1 MNTLLDRLS
10 RLPIPLK
17 IVLSFA
23 VVILVG
29 SLLLSLPIS
38 QAPTSEA
45 TYFDH
50 LFTAVS
56 MVCVT
61 GLYTQPVA
69 TTYSLFGQIINILL
83 IQLGGLGLITIV
95 AAVVMRM
102 GRRVSV
108 RDELTL
114 KEALNRNELTDFRR
128 FLVSVVKYTLLI
140 EAFGMGLLSLHFIP
154 ELGLQ
159 HGLFTSLYLSVS
171 AFNNAGFDNLGT
183 LSMQLYVDT
192 PLITFALSTLVILG
206 GLGFTVWFDI
216 GRTFRELAQRKD
228 WKNFRHYYR
237 KLRLHSQLVL
247 NWTVLLL
254 AVGTLLFLAAE
265 WNNPD
270 TIGQLD
276 FDGKLQA
283 SFFQSM
289 TTRTAGFGSIDF
301 TQIHTV
307 SMVFL
312 TVLMFIG
319 GSPGGTAGGAKTA
332 TIALALML
340 VSSEI
345 RGQDHVNYKNHTI
358 PKELVRRALVVVV
371 AFIGIFF
378 IGVLLLALFE
388 PEATL
393 GYLIFEVV
401 SSMATVGVT
410 ANLTPELSWM
420 SQTVIMFLMFIGRL
434 GPITIFT
441 ALSARQKKKKDIT
454 YATGKILIG

>member
-10 RLPIPLK
+10 RLPVPLK

-23 VVILVG
+23 FVILTG
-29 SLLLSLPIS
+29 SLLLSLPVS
-38 QAPTSEA
+38 QASTSEA

-83 IQLGGLGLITIV
+83 IQLGGLGLITVV

-108 RDELTL
+108 RDEVTL
-114 KEALNRNELTDFRR
+114 KEALNRGELTDFRR
-128 FLVSVVKYTLLI
+128 FITSVVKYTLLF
-140 EAFGMGLLSLHFIP
+140 EAVGMILLAFHFVP
-154 ELGLQ
+154 ELGVR

-171 AFNNAGFDNLGT
+171 GFNNAGFDNLGT
-183 LSMQLYVDT
+183 LSMQPYVDVPIVT
-192 PLITFALSTLVILG
+192 YVLSALVILG
-206 GLGFTVWFDI
+206 GLGFTVWFDV
-216 GRTFRELAQRKD
+216 GRTVRKMARNND
-228 WKNFRHYYR
+228 WTDIRGYYR
-237 KLRLHSQLVL
+237 RLRLHSRLVL

-254 AVGTLLFLAAE
+254 AVGTVLFLLTE

-276 FDGKLQA
+276 FGGKFQA

-289 TTRTAGFGSIDF
+289 TMRTAGFASVDYTEAHLFSI
-301 TQIHTV
+301 
-307 SMVFL
+307 VFL
-312 TVLMFIG
+312 SLLMFIG

-332 TIALALML
+332 TVALALML
-340 VSSEI
+340 VSAEI
-345 RGQDHVNYKNHTI
+345 HGQDHVNYKNHTI
-358 PKELVRRALVVVV
+358 PRELVRRALVVVV
-371 AFIGIFF
+371 AFSSIFL
-378 IGVLLLALFE
+378 IGVSLLALLE
-388 PEATL
+388 PELTL
-393 GYLIFEVV
+393 GYIVFEVI
-401 SSMATVGVT
+401 SALATVGVS
-410 ANLTPELSWM
+410 ANLTPELGRM
-420 SQTVIMFLMFIGRL
+420 SQAVLMVLMFTGRL

-441 ALSARQKKKKDIT
+441 ALSARQKKKKDVT
-454 YATGKILIG
+454 YATGTILIG